1 MAEAGLDQLLG
12 DLAKVALGVLGGG
25 ASGWWTGRRA
35 AREAIKKSRQDDYR
49 AEIDATEEFMNGA
62 LGSLLVREETGLGS
76 GPDPDTR
83 RLKDEQ
89 LAGTEL
95 WEKWLQTMVDL
106 APRGGDLSHDEKEA
120 VKQLQARIRTQCGTQ
135 RELVRRGEAPVRE
148 GPNDE
153 IRQLHVRSIDLM

>member
-1 MAEAGLDQLLG
+1 VAEAGLDQLLG

-62 LGSLLVREETGLGS
+62 LLSLLVREETGSGS
-76 GPDPDTR
+76 GPDPDIR

-89 LAGTEL
+89 LAGIEL
-95 WEKWLQTMVDL
+95 WEKWLHTMVEL
-106 APRGGDLSHDEKEA
+106 APRGGDLSRDEKEA
-120 VKQLQARIRTQCGTQ
+120 VGLLEKRISSQLGTQ
-135 RELVRRGEAPVRE
+135 RELVRSGKAPVRE

-153 IRQLHVRSIDLM
+153 IRRLHGRSIDLM